1 MSKLRKRLVQELE
14 KIPGVTEEIWPDRKD
29 GFSTLHYNQKEFAH
43 FHNDNELD
51 IRLSKKI
58 ISEQKLSRLTNSA
71 KHPKRSGNS
80 PWIEFR
86 FIEGND
92 TENILRLVK
101 LLQKNSSGVM
111 SQNTYNTHVV
121 ERGRVAPLK

>member
-1 MSKLRKRLVQELE
+1 MSKLRKSFVQELE
-14 KIPGVTEEIWPDRKD
+14 KIPDVTEEISPDRKD

-58 ISEQKLSRLTNSA
+58 ISEQKLSHPPNSA

-80 PWIEFR
+80 PWMEFK
-86 FIEGND
+86 FIEDND
-92 TENILRLVK
+92 IENILRLVK
-101 LLQKNSSGVM
+101 LLLAK
-111 SQNTYNTHVV
+111 
-121 ERGRVAPLK
+121 